1 MYRPVAQDKYLG
13 EMTRPLQMG
22 KIEKGAEAMENLF
35 YKFNF
40 LSFVTSLGKGID
52 SSIRIPKFYNQIKNY
67 DSLDQFDIDELN
79 RYGITRDLAKRLYEN
94 GAWQFTDSDMPLLNI
109 QGWSTKTKA
118 ERELKSQMETY
129 LNNGARNTIMHATAF
144 DRPTMAD
151 GFVFK
156 KWKPYMAKMGI
167 QPDPRAS
174 VGKQADGSYR
184 YPIARIESGVMSYPF
199 QFYNFSFAANQRIL
213 RPMFD
218 PNKKHRLSGA
228 IALMGMSY
236 LVLSTR
242 KPDWWFEDKDYSEL
256 FMQVVDRSG
265 ILGLYSEIAYRGIE
279 ASAAFGLH
287 NPDNSWLKGRYN
299 ATGWDAAFGM
309 LGATPNMYREWIN
322 GAYDLV
328 NDRTEE
334 GLKTISYNAPLLGL
348 LGLDD
353 DLRSIAGGR
362 NR

>member
-1 MYRPVAQDKYLG
+1 
-13 EMTRPLQMG
+13 
-22 KIEKGAEAMENLF
+22 
-35 YKFNF
+35 
-40 LSFVTSLGKGID
+40 
-52 SSIRIPKFYNQIKNY
+52 
-67 DSLDQFDIDELN
+67 
-79 RYGITRDLAKRLYEN
+79 
-94 GAWQFTDSDMPLLNI
+94 
-109 QGWSTKTKA
+109 
-118 ERELKSQMETY
+118 
-129 LNNGARNTIMHATAF
+129 
-144 DRPTMAD
+144 
-151 GFVFK
+151 
-156 KWKPYMAKMGI
+156 
-167 QPDPRAS
+167 
-174 VGKQADGSYR
+174 
-184 YPIARIESGVMSYPF
+184 MSYPF